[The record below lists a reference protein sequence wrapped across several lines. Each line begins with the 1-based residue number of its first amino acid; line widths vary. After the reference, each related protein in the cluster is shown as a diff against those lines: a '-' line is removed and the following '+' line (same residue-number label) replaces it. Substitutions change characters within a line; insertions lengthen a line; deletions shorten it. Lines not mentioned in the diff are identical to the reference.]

1 MVNLNK
7 KSTTVKSDTSWFWD
21 NSAVKISAF
30 VALCVILFAALI
42 YVNNCVFNFVDY
54 VWYNGFSTED
64 SSNLTPGDSPTL
76 VPRLTGSGSEAY
88 YQSPTLT
95 GISGAATRLR
105 FYVDDLGLLW
115 VGNPEG
121 GYTQMLDEDG
131 KPRKAEIVFK

>member
-7 KSTTVKSDTSWFWD
+7 KSTTVESDTSWFWD

-30 VALCVILFAALI
+30 AALCIIVFAALI
-42 YVNNCVFNFVDY
+42 FVNNRVFNFVGY
-54 VWYNGFSTED
+54 VRYNGFSTED
-64 SSNLTPGDSPTL
+64 SSNLTPGDSPTS

-95 GISGAATRLR
+95 CISGAATRLR
-105 FYVDDLGLLW
+105 FYVDDFGLLW